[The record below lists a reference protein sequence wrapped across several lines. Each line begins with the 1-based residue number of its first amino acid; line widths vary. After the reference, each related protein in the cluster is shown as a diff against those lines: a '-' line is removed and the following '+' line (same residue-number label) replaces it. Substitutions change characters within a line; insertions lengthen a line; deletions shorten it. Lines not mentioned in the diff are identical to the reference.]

1 MQSRPVII
9 VGLFLALIALALLA
23 GICAGKA
30 YKDLSPTGKDLP
42 LGALPPL
49 PDWIGEPLPNFADFA
64 TTQERK
70 AAFFDYLFP
79 RAALANQRVLSLRQ
93 RVETLAAKQTLT
105 AEDGAFL
112 AQEAE
117 RLRID
122 APVGSKEL
130 FEKLIRRL
138 DIIPPSLVLAQA
150 ANESA
155 WGTSRFARQGNNL
168 FGQWCFSQGCGMVP
182 SGRVDGARH
191 EVASFETPY
200 QSVRSYIANLNRHPS
215 YQELRMD
222 RAQLRAQNQPLS
234 GQALAP
240 GLHAYSA
247 RGNAYIDEI
256 IDMMRFNQLQRY
268 DRHFGE
274 WLETGGAQSGEPYVL
289 LATPKSVANS
299 K

>member
-9 VGLFLALIALALLA
+9 VGLFLATVALALLA
-23 GICAGKA
+23 GIGAGKA
-30 YKDLSPTGKDLP
+30 YKNLSPTEEDLS
-42 LGALPPL
+42 LGSLPPL
-49 PDWIGEPLPNFADFA
+49 PDWVGEPLPDFADFA

-70 AAFFDYLFP
+70 DAFFDYLFP
-79 RAALANQRVLSLRQ
+79 RVALANQRVLTLRQ
-93 RVETLAAKQTLT
+93 RVEALAAKQTLT
-105 AEDGAFL
+105 AEDEAFL

-130 FEKLIRRL
+130 FEMLIRRL
-138 DIIPPSLVLAQA
+138 DMIPPSLVLAQA

-182 SGRVDGARH
+182 SGRADGARH
-191 EVASFETPY
+191 EVARFDTPY

-215 YQELRMD
+215 YQELRLD
-222 RAQLRAQNQPLS
+222 RAQLRAQKKTLS

-240 GLHAYSA
+240 GLQAYSE
-247 RGNAYIDEI
+247 RGEAYIDEI
-256 IDMMRFNQLQRY
+256 IDMMRFNRLQRY
-268 DRHFGE
+268 DRRFGE
-274 WLETGGAQSGEPYVL
+274 WLETDAQSTEPYVL
-289 LATPKSVANS
+289 LATPNSVSDLN
-299 K
+299 